1 MEGPSPVHTISEK
14 RCVVMNIGSLL
25 TKTSRLYGNRLAI
38 QYGEQQLTYAELNQ
52 RAGRLAQV
60 LRTLGIRQGDRVALV
75 QRNGPALYETIFAC
89 FRAGAVAVP
98 INVRLH
104 PEEVAFICQ
113 DCEARVL
120 VATGEYEASAFQARK
135 QRPELQLVGVESIAG
150 TLDYETLLSAAEPV
164 TIDAEVDPD
173 DLAWLFYTSGTTG
186 KPKGAMLT
194 HRNLLAMVMNYFA
207 DVYPLIPE
215 DVVLHAAPLT
225 HGSGLFG
232 LPAIAKGATSVILHT
247 PSFDPLAV
255 FTLIQQLRVTT
266 IAFLAPTQIKMLLN
280 GPYQSY
286 DLSSLRCIPYGG
298 GPMYVEDMKQAAEA
312 FGPVLLQIYGQ
323 GEAPMTISYLRREE
337 HITRGDPVAER
348 RLASAGIPRTDVEV
362 RIVDDDDHEV
372 AIGEIGEIVARGSVV
387 MAGYWKRPDET
398 AETLRGG
405 WLHTGDIGMTD
416 AQGYLY
422 LLDRKKDM
430 IISGGNNIYPREI
443 EEVLLKHPAIYEVA
457 VIGVPDPLWGES
469 VKAIIALRSGMTVT
483 EEEVNALCRQ
493 HLASYKK
500 PRMIEFVAELPK
512 SAYGKILKR
521 ELREQYWQGRERRI

>member
-1 MEGPSPVHTISEK
+1 
-14 RCVVMNIGSLL
+14 MNTGSFL
-25 TKTSRLYGNRLAI
+25 TKASRLHGNRLAI
-38 QYGEQQLTYAELNQ
+38 QYGEQRLTYAELHQ
-52 RAGRLAQV
+52 RVGRLAQA
-60 LRTLGIRQGDRVALV
+60 LQILGARPGDRVAIV
-75 QRNGPALYETIFAC
+75 QRNGPALFETLFAC

-113 DCEARVL
+113 DSGTRVL
-120 VATGEYEASAFQARK
+120 VATGDYATSALQARK
-135 QRPELQLVGVESIAG
+135 QIPELQLVGVESIAG
-150 TLDYETLLSAAEPV
+150 ALDYETLISAADPM
-164 TIDAEVDPD
+164 TTDAEVDPD

-194 HRNLLAMVMNYFA
+194 HRNLLAMTMNYYA
-207 DVYPLIPE
+207 DVNPIVPE

-232 LPAIAKGATSVILHT
+232 LPAIAKGATNVILHT
-247 PSFDPLAV
+247 HSFDPEMV
-255 FTLIQQLRVTT
+255 FQLIQHLRVTT

-286 DLSSLRCIPYGG
+286 DLGSLRCIAYGG
-298 GPMYVEDMKQAAEA
+298 GPMYVEDMKQAVEA
-312 FGPVLLQIYGQ
+312 FGPVLVQIYGQ

-337 HITRGDPVAER
+337 HVTHGDPDAEQ

-362 RIVDDDDHEV
+362 RIVDDDDREV
-372 AIGEIGEIVARGSVV
+372 AVGAIGEIAARGSVV
-387 MAGYWKRPDET
+387 MAGYWNRPDAT
-398 AETLRGG
+398 AEALRGG
-405 WLHTGDIGMTD
+405 WLHTGDIGMMD

-469 VKAIIALRSGMTVT
+469 VKAIIALRPGMAFT
-483 EEEVNALCRQ
+483 EEELNAFCRQ

-500 PRMIEFVAELPK
+500 PRTVEFVPQLPK
-512 SAYGKILKR
+512 NAYGKILKR
-521 ELREQYWQGRERRI
+521 ELREQYWKDSERRI

>member
-1 MEGPSPVHTISEK
+1 
-14 RCVVMNIGSLL
+14 MNIGSLL
-25 TKTSRLYGNRLAI
+25 SKASRLQGDRLAI
-38 QYGEQQLTYAELNQ
+38 QHGEQQLTYAELNQ
-52 RAGRLAQV
+52 RVGQLARALQS
-60 LRTLGIRQGDRVALV
+60 LGVCPGDRVVLV
-75 QRNGPALYETIFAC
+75 QRNGPAMFETLFAC
-89 FRAGAVAVP
+89 FRAGAAVVP
-98 INVRLH
+98 VNVRLH

-113 DCEARVL
+113 DCKAKVL
-120 VATGEYEASAFQARK
+120 VATGEYATSALQAHK
-135 QRPELQLVGVESIAG
+135 QMPELQLVGVESIADAF
-150 TLDYETLLSAAEPV
+150 DYETLLSASDSMNA
-164 TIDAEVDPD
+164 DAEVDPD

-194 HRNLLAMVMNYFA
+194 HRNLLAMMMNYFT
-207 DVYPLIPE
+207 DVNPLAPE

-247 PSFDPLAV
+247 PSFDPQTV
-255 FTLIQQLRVTT
+255 FALIQHLRVTT
-266 IAFLAPTQIKMLLN
+266 IAFLAPTQIKMMLN
-280 GPYQSY
+280 GPYRSY

-298 GPMYVEDMKQAAEA
+298 GPMYVEDMKQAVEA
-312 FGPVLLQIYGQ
+312 FGPVLVQIYGQ

-337 HITRGDPVAER
+337 HVTHGDPDADQ

-372 AIGEIGEIVARGSVV
+372 AAGKIGEIAARGSVV
-387 MAGYWKRPDET
+387 MAGYWNRPDET
-398 AETLRGG
+398 AESLRGG
-405 WLHTGDIGMTD
+405 WLHTGDIGMMD
-416 AQGYLY
+416 EKGYLY

-469 VKAIIALRSGMTVT
+469 VKAIVALRSGMTVT

-500 PRMIEFVAELPK
+500 PRTVEFVQELPK
-512 SAYGKILKR
+512 NAYGKILKR
-521 ELREQYWQGRERRI
+521 ELREQYWQGRKRQI

>member
-1 MEGPSPVHTISEK
+1 M
-14 RCVVMNIGSLL
+14 
-25 TKTSRLYGNRLAI
+25 
-38 QYGEQQLTYAELNQ
+38 
-52 RAGRLAQV
+52 
-60 LRTLGIRQGDRVALV
+60 
-75 QRNGPALYETIFAC
+75 
-89 FRAGAVAVP
+89 
-98 INVRLH
+98 
-104 PEEVAFICQ
+104 
-113 DCEARVL
+113 
-120 VATGEYEASAFQARK
+120 
-135 QRPELQLVGVESIAG
+135 
-150 TLDYETLLSAAEPV
+150 
-164 TIDAEVDPD
+164 
-173 DLAWLFYTSGTTG
+173 
-186 KPKGAMLT
+186 
-194 HRNLLAMVMNYFA
+194 
-207 DVYPLIPE
+207 
-215 DVVLHAAPLT
+215 
-225 HGSGLFG
+225 
-232 LPAIAKGATSVILHT
+232 
-247 PSFDPLAV
+247 V
-255 FTLIQQLRVTT
+255 FTLIQSMHVTT

-298 GPMYVEDMKQAAEA
+298 GPMYVEDMKQAVEA

-337 HITRGDPVAER
+337 HVTHGDPVAEQ

-372 AIGEIGEIVARGSVV
+372 ATGEIGEIVARGSVV
-387 MAGYWKRPDET
+387 MAGYWDRPDAT

-405 WLHTGDIGMTD
+405 WLHTGDIGTMD
-416 AQGYLY
+416 AEGYLY

-469 VKAIIALRSGMTVT
+469 VKAIVALRPGMTVT
-483 EEEVNALCRQ
+483 EEEVHALCRQ

-500 PRMIEFVAELPK
+500 PRIVEFVPELPK

>member
-1 MEGPSPVHTISEK
+1 
-14 RCVVMNIGSLL
+14 MNIGSLL
-25 TKTSRLYGNRLAI
+25 TKASRLHGNRLAI
-38 QYGEQQLTYAELNQ
+38 QYGEQRLTYAELNQ
-52 RAGRLAQV
+52 RVGRLAQA
-60 LRTLGIRQGDRVALV
+60 LQTLGVRPGDRVAIV
-75 QRNGPALYETIFAC
+75 QRNGPALFETLFAC
-89 FRAGAVAVP
+89 LRAGAAAVP

-113 DCEARVL
+113 DCGARVL
-120 VATGEYEASAFQARK
+120 VATDEYAASALRARE
-135 QRPELQLVGVESIAG
+135 QLPELQLVGVESIPSA
-150 TLDYETLLSAAEPV
+150 LDYETLLSGAEPMNV
-164 TIDAEVDPD
+164 DSQVDPD

-194 HRNLLAMVMNYFA
+194 HRNLLAMTMNYYA
-207 DVYPLIPE
+207 DVNPMAPE

-225 HGSGLFG
+225 HGSGLYG

-247 PSFDPLAV
+247 PSFDVEMV
-255 FTLIQQLRVTT
+255 FQLIQGLRVTT

-298 GPMYVEDMKQAAEA
+298 GPMYVEDMKQAVEA
-312 FGPVLLQIYGQ
+312 FGPVLVQIYGQ

-337 HITRGDPVAER
+337 HVTHGDPSAEQ

-372 AIGEIGEIVARGSVV
+372 AAGAIGEIAARGSVV
-387 MAGYWKRPDET
+387 MAGYWNRPDVT

-405 WLHTGDIGMTD
+405 WLHTGDIGMLD
-416 AQGYLY
+416 EQGYLY

-443 EEVLLKHPAIYEVA
+443 EEVLLKHPAVYEVA

-469 VKAIIALRSGMTVT
+469 VKAIVALRPGMVVT
-483 EEEVNALCRQ
+483 EEEVNAFCRQ

-500 PRMIEFVAELPK
+500 PRTVEFVLELPK

-521 ELREQYWQGRERRI
+521 ELREQYWQGRARRI

>member
-1 MEGPSPVHTISEK
+1 
-14 RCVVMNIGSLL
+14 MNIGSLL
-25 TKTSRLYGNRLAI
+25 TKASRLHGSRLAI
-38 QYGEQQLTYAELNQ
+38 QYGEQQITYALLNQ
-52 RAGRLAQV
+52 RVGRLARALQS
-60 LRTLGIRQGDRVALV
+60 LGLHPGDRVALV
-75 QRNGPALYETIFAC
+75 QRNGPALFETLFAC
-89 FRAGAVAVP
+89 FRAGAAAVP

-120 VATGEYEASAFQARK
+120 VATGEFAASAFQAQK
-135 QRPELQLVGVESIAG
+135 QLPELQLVGIENIAG
-150 TLDYETLLSAAEPV
+150 ALDYETLLSTADPV
-164 TIDAEVDPD
+164 SIDAEVDPD

-194 HRNLLAMVMNYFA
+194 HGNLLSMLMNYFA
-207 DVYPLIPE
+207 DVYPLGPE

-232 LPAIAKGATSVILHT
+232 LPAIAKGATSIILHA
-247 PSFDPLAV
+247 PSFDPQTV
-255 FTLIQQLRVTT
+255 FSLIQDQHVTT

-298 GPMYVEDMKQAAEA
+298 GPMYVEDMKQAVEV
-312 FGPVLLQIYGQ
+312 FGPVLVQIYGQ

-337 HITRGDPVAER
+337 HMTYGEPAAER

-362 RIVDDDDHEV
+362 RIVDDNDTEM
-372 AIGEIGEIVARGSVV
+372 AAGEIGEIVARGSVI
-387 MAGYWKRPDET
+387 MAGYWKRPDAT
-398 AETLRGG
+398 AESLRGG
-405 WLHTGDIGMTD
+405 WLHTGDTGMMD
-416 AQGYLY
+416 ELGYLY

-457 VIGVPDPLWGES
+457 VIGIPDPLWGES
-469 VKAIIALRSGMTVT
+469 VKAIIALRPGMTIT

-500 PRMIEFVAELPK
+500 PRTVEFVKELPK
-512 SAYGKILKR
+512 NAYGKILKR

>member
-1 MEGPSPVHTISEK
+1 
-14 RCVVMNIGSLL
+14 MNIGSLL

-38 QYGEQQLTYAELNQ
+38 QYGEQQLTYAELTQ
-52 RAGRLAQV
+52 RVGRLAYALQ
-60 LRTLGIRQGDRVALV
+60 TLGVHPGDRVALV
-75 QRNGPALYETIFAC
+75 QRNGPTLFESLFAC
-89 FRAGAVAVP
+89 FRSGAVAVP

-120 VATGEYEASAFQARK
+120 VATGEYAASAFQARL
-135 QRPELQLVGVESIAG
+135 QNPELQLIGVESIKGA
-150 TLDYETLLSAAEPV
+150 LDYETLLAAADPV

-194 HRNLLAMVMNYFA
+194 HRNLLVMLMNYFG
-207 DVYPLIPE
+207 DVYPLTPE

-247 PSFDPLAV
+247 ASFDPQTV
-255 FTLIQQLRVTT
+255 FSLIQHLRVTT
-266 IAFLAPTQIKMLLN
+266 IAFLAPTQIKMMLN
-280 GPYQSY
+280 GPHQSY

-298 GPMYVEDMKQAAEA
+298 GPMYVEDMKQAVEA
-312 FGPVLLQIYGQ
+312 FGPVLVQIYGQ

-337 HITRGDPVAER
+337 HMTHGDPVAEQ

-362 RIVDDDDHEV
+362 RIVDEDEHEM
-372 AIGEIGEIVARGSVV
+372 ATGEIGEIVVRGDIV
-387 MAGYWKRPDET
+387 MTGYWDRPDVT

-405 WLHTGDIGMTD
+405 WLHTGDIGMID
-416 AQGYLY
+416 PHGYLY

-469 VKAIIALRSGMTVT
+469 VKAMIALRPGMSLT
-483 EEEVNALCRQ
+483 EEEVNVLCRQ

-500 PRMIEFVAELPK
+500 PRTVEFVPELPK

>member
-1 MEGPSPVHTISEK
+1 
-14 RCVVMNIGSLL
+14 MNIGSLL

-120 VATGEYEASAFQARK
+120 VATGEYEASAFQSRK

>member
-1 MEGPSPVHTISEK
+1 H
-14 RCVVMNIGSLL
+14 IGQDS
-25 TKTSRLYGNRLAI
+25 T
-38 QYGEQQLTYAELNQ
+38 AE
-52 RAGRLAQV
+52 
-60 LRTLGIRQGDRVALV
+60 
-75 QRNGPALYETIFAC
+75 
-89 FRAGAVAVP
+89 
-98 INVRLH
+98 
-104 PEEVAFICQ
+104 
-113 DCEARVL
+113 VL
-120 VATGEYEASAFQARK
+120 VATGKYATNAIRAHK
-135 QRPELQLVGVESIAG
+135 QMPELQLVGVESIADA
-150 TLDYETLLSAAEPV
+150 LDYETLLSASDSMKA
-164 TIDAEVDPD
+164 DAEVDPD

-194 HRNLLAMVMNYFA
+194 HRNLLAMTMNYYA
-207 DVYPLIPE
+207 DVNPIVPE

-247 PSFDPLAV
+247 PSFDVDMV
-255 FTLIQQLRVTT
+255 FTLIQHLRITT

-298 GPMYVEDMKQAAEA
+298 GPMYVEDMKQAVEA
-312 FGPVLLQIYGQ
+312 FGPGIVQIYGQ

-337 HITRGDPVAER
+337 HVTHGDPDAER

-372 AIGEIGEIVARGSVV
+372 AAGKIGEIAARGSVV
-387 MAGYWKRPDET
+387 MVGYWNRPDET
-398 AETLRGG
+398 AESLRGG
-405 WLHTGDIGMTD
+405 WLHTGDIGMMD
-416 AQGYLY
+416 EQGYLY

-457 VIGVPDPLWGES
+457 VISVPDPLWGES
-469 VKAIIALRSGMTVT
+469 VKAIVALRSGMTVT

-500 PRMIEFVAELPK
+500 PRTVEFVPELPK
-512 SAYGKILKR
+512 NAYGKILKR
-521 ELREQYWQGRERRI
+521 ELREQYWQGRKRRI

>member
-1 MEGPSPVHTISEK
+1 
-14 RCVVMNIGSLL
+14 MNIGSFL
-25 TKTSRLYGNRLAI
+25 TKASRLHGDRLAI
-38 QYGEQQLTYAELNQ
+38 QYGEQQLTYAELTQ
-52 RAGRLAQV
+52 RVARLAQT
-60 LRTLGIRQGDRVALV
+60 LRTFGVGPGDRVALV
-75 QRNGPALYETIFAC
+75 QRNGPALFETLFAC

-120 VATGEYEASAFQARK
+120 VATGDYAASAFQARK
-135 QRPELQLVGVESIAG
+135 RMPELRLVGVESMADAF
-150 TLDYETLLSAAEPV
+150 DYETLLS
-164 TIDAEVDPD
+164 DADPMTTDTEVDPD

-194 HRNLLAMVMNYFA
+194 HRNLLAMTMNYFA
-207 DVYPLIPE
+207 DVNPLGPE

-232 LPAIAKGATSVILHT
+232 LPAIAKGATNVILHT
-247 PSFDPLAV
+247 PSFDPDMV
-255 FTLIQQLRVTT
+255 FQLIEHLRVTT

-280 GPYQSY
+280 GPYQTY

-298 GPMYVEDMKQAAEA
+298 GPMYVEDMKQAVEA
-312 FGPVLLQIYGQ
+312 LGPVLVQIYGQ

-337 HITRGDPVAER
+337 HVTHGDPGAER
-348 RLASAGIPRTDVEV
+348 HLASAGIPRTDVEV
-362 RIVDDDDHEV
+362 RIVNDEDREV
-372 AIGEIGEIVARGSVV
+372 EVGAIGEIVARGSVV
-387 MAGYWKRPDET
+387 MAGYWNQPEAT

-405 WLHTGDIGMTD
+405 WLHTGDIGMMD

-443 EEVLLKHPAIYEVA
+443 EEILLKHQAIYEVA

-469 VKAIIALRSGMTVT
+469 VKAIVALRPGMTVT
-483 EEEVNALCRQ
+483 EEEMNIFCRQ

-500 PRMIEFVAELPK
+500 PRTVEFVPELPK

-521 ELREQYWQGRERRI
+521 ELREQYWRGRERRI

>member
-1 MEGPSPVHTISEK
+1 
-14 RCVVMNIGSLL
+14 MNIGSLL
-25 TKTSRLYGNRLAI
+25 SKASRLQGNRLAI
-38 QYGEQQLTYAELNQ
+38 QHGEQQLTYAELNQ
-52 RAGRLAQV
+52 RVGQLARALQS
-60 LRTLGIRQGDRVALV
+60 LGVCPGDRVVLV
-75 QRNGPALYETIFAC
+75 QRNGPAMFETLFAC
-89 FRAGAVAVP
+89 FRAGAAVVP
-98 INVRLH
+98 VNVRLH

-113 DCEARVL
+113 DCKAKVL
-120 VATGEYEASAFQARK
+120 VATGEYATSALQAHK
-135 QRPELQLVGVESIAG
+135 QMPELQLVGVESIADA
-150 TLDYETLLSAAEPV
+150 LDYETLLSASDSMKA
-164 TIDAEVDPD
+164 DAEVDPD

-194 HRNLLAMVMNYFA
+194 HRNLLAMMMNYFA
-207 DVYPLIPE
+207 DVNPLAPE

-247 PSFDPLAV
+247 PSFDPQTV
-255 FTLIQQLRVTT
+255 FALIQHLRVTT
-266 IAFLAPTQIKMLLN
+266 IAFLAPTQIKMMLN
-280 GPYQSY
+280 GPYRSY

-298 GPMYVEDMKQAAEA
+298 GPMYVEDMKQAVEA
-312 FGPVLLQIYGQ
+312 FGPVLVQIYGQ

-337 HITRGDPVAER
+337 HVTHGDPDAER

-372 AIGEIGEIVARGSVV
+372 TAGKIGEIAARGSVV
-387 MAGYWKRPDET
+387 MAGYWNRPDET
-398 AETLRGG
+398 AESLRGG
-405 WLHTGDIGMTD
+405 WLHTGDIGMMD

-422 LLDRKKDM
+422 LLYRKKDM

-457 VIGVPDPLWGES
+457 VIGIPNPLWGES
-469 VKAIIALRSGMTVT
+469 VKAIVALRSGMTVT

-500 PRMIEFVAELPK
+500 PRTVEFVPELPK
-512 SAYGKILKR
+512 NAYGKILKR

>member
-1 MEGPSPVHTISEK
+1 
-14 RCVVMNIGSLL
+14 MNIGSLL

-38 QYGEQQLTYAELNQ
+38 QHGEQQLTYAELTQ
-52 RAGRLAQV
+52 RVGQLAQA
-60 LRTLGIRQGDRVALV
+60 LQTLGVRPGDRVALV
-75 QRNGPALYETIFAC
+75 QRNGPALFETLFAC

-98 INVRLH
+98 INMRLH

-113 DCEARVL
+113 DCKAKVL
-120 VATGEYEASAFQARK
+120 VATGEYATSALQART
-135 QRPELQLVGVESIAG
+135 QVPELQLVGVERIAG
-150 TLDYETLLSAAEPV
+150 ALDYESFLSAADPM
-164 TIDAEVDPD
+164 TTDAEVDPD

-194 HRNLLAMVMNYFA
+194 HRNLLAMTMNYFA
-207 DVYPLIPE
+207 DVNPLAPE

-232 LPAIAKGATSVILHT
+232 LPAIAKGAANVILHT
-247 PSFDPLAV
+247 PNFDPPTV
-255 FTLIQQLRVTT
+255 FQLIERLRVTT
-266 IAFLAPTQIKMLLN
+266 VAFLAPTQIKMLLN

-298 GPMYVEDMKQAAEA
+298 GPMYVEDMKQAVET
-312 FGPVLLQIYGQ
+312 FGPVLVQIYGQ
-323 GEAPMTISYLRREE
+323 GEAPMTISYLRQEA
-337 HITRGDPVAER
+337 HVTFGDPVAEQ

-372 AIGEIGEIVARGSVV
+372 TVGEIGEIVARGSVV
-387 MAGYWKRPDET
+387 MAGYWKRPGET
-398 AETLRGG
+398 AVSLRGG
-405 WLHTGDIGMTD
+405 WLHTGDIGMMD

-422 LLDRKKDM
+422 LLDRMKDM

-469 VKAIIALRSGMTVT
+469 VKAMIALRPGMSVT
-483 EEEVNALCRQ
+483 EEEVNDLCRQ

-500 PRMIEFVAELPK
+500 PRTVEFVPELPK
-512 SAYGKILKR
+512 NAYGKILKR
-521 ELREQYWQGRERRI
+521 ELREQYWQDRERRI